1 MQPGQILVAD
11 HDGVYVI
18 KMEGDVRLTLCVSF
32 DQFIDTM
39 FSRDDFRAIMFDL
52 SAAEAVDS
60 TTLGLMAKIAI
71 LAMERKQLR
80 PMILSE
86 SAGINRTLD
95 CMGFAEIFDIVS
107 TETLPDYVNKAAQQ
121 HQASVLD
128 CPVADEAQAKQRVIE
143 AHRILMDLNDKN
155 RETFQDLV
163 KTLEN
168 D

>member
-11 HDGVYVI
+11 HDGVYII

-39 FSRDDFRAIMFDL
+39 FSRDDFTAIVFDL
-52 SAAEAVDS
+52 TDAEAVDS

-71 LAMERKQLR
+71 LAQDRRQLR
-80 PMILSE
+80 PMVLSS

-95 CMGFAEIFDIVS
+95 CMGFAEILDIYSDGHLPENFDPEV
-107 TETLPDYVNKAAQQ
+107 AAQ
-121 HQASVLD
+121 AAESLTSMTE
-128 CPVADEAQAKQRVIE
+128 DETKAKQKVLE
-143 AHRILMDLNDKN
+143 AHRILMDMNDKN
-155 RETFQDLV
+155 REIFQDLV

>member
-11 HDGVYVI
+11 HDGVYII

-39 FSRDDFRAIMFDL
+39 FSRDDFTAIVFDL
-52 SAAEAVDS
+52 TEAEAVDS

-71 LAMERKQLR
+71 LAQERRELR
-80 PMILSE
+80 PMILSN

-95 CMGFAEIFDIVS
+95 CMGFAEILDIYSDGRWPENFDPQMAETAES
-107 TETLPDYVNKAAQQ
+107 LTSMTE
-121 HQASVLD
+121 
-128 CPVADEAQAKQRVIE
+128 DEAIAKQKVLE
-143 AHRILMDLNDKN
+143 AHRILMDMNDKN
-155 RETFQDLV
+155 RAIFQDLV